1 MASNRMDN
9 LLDCCL
15 HTVNILVPLC
25 DLYVTCAITKEEA
38 VYFMSPVCFNIL
50 RVMADLQGLFNGSFL
65 RKFDT
70 DDALLIEVF
79 NESER
84 IIDELGN
91 LRTPLHDSFLAGL
104 SEDGNGNILFIKADS
119 SGEEV
124 KNTLSCCRFQLAQ
137 IRQIGTKLRGLLMK
151 AKILK

>member
-1 MASNRMDN
+1 
-9 LLDCCL
+9 
-15 HTVNILVPLC
+15 
-25 DLYVTCAITKEEA
+25 
-38 VYFMSPVCFNIL
+38 MSPVCFNIL
-50 RVMADLQGLFNGSFL
+50 RVMADLQGLFIGSFL

-119 SGEEV
+119 SGEEYTIMLQVSTSTNQTNRNKIERIIDESKDIEITVFKSQKVLVYTSSLFNKRV
-124 KNTLSCCRFQLAQ
+124 KQYLS
-137 IRQIGTKLRGLLMK
+137 
-151 AKILK
+151 